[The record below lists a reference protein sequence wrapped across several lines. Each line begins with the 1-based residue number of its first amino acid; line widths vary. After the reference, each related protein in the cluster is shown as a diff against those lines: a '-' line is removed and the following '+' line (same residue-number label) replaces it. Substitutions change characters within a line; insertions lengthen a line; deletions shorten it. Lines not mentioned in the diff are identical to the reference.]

1 MLTVKVQFL
10 FDFGSPNAYLAH
22 TQMSGIEAR
31 TGAQVEYVP
40 ALLGGIFK
48 ATGNQSPAETFADVP
63 AKRAYEREDMGRYVA
78 RFGVPYT
85 PNPFFPVNTLQIM
98 RGRLRVWIPTGSH
111 PMWRRFIERC
121 GWKRKRWVSRPL
133 SPKSLTPTGLT
144 RTASLKKYSGR
155 TKARL
160 IELTNQAVERGVF
173 GSPSFFV
180 GDEQFFG
187 KDRLNWFEAAI
198 NTVGNPDGNPIGNP
212 VGNPIG
218 NPVGKTFG

>member
-1 MLTVKVQFL
+1 MKVQFL

-22 TQMSGIEAR
+22 TQMSGIEAH

-98 RGRLRVWIPTGSH
+98 RGAVARMDSDRFAPYVEAVYRAMWVEEKKMDESAVIAEVLDANRLDAN
-111 PMWRRFIERC
+111 RFAEEIQ
-121 GWKRKRWVSRPL
+121 RPDV
-133 SPKSLTPTGLT
+133 
-144 RTASLKKYSGR
+144 
-155 TKARL
+155 KARL

-218 NPVGKTFG
+218 NNRGSKS